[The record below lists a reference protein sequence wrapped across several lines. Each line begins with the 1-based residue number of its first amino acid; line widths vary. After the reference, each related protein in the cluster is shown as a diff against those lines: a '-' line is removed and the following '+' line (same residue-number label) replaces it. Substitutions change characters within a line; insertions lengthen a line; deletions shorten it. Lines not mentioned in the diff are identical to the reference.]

1 MPSTSMPPDLRSGGA
16 LLACAPPEVREAFLD
31 SLSPGALL
39 ALPYVFEFWALEHQ
53 LPPAGNWRTWVIMG
67 GRGAGKTRAGSEW
80 VRSEVEGSRPCDPGR
95 SRRVALVGETI
106 DQVREVMV
114 FGDSGILACS
124 PPDRRPTWES
134 SRKRLIWPN
143 GAVAQVFSAHEPES
157 LRGPQF
163 DAAWVDELAKWK
175 KAEDAWDML
184 QFGLRLG
191 QTPRQVVTTTPRNVG
206 VLKRILDNPSTAV
219 THAPTEANRAY
230 LASSFLEEVRA
241 RYAGTRLGRQEL
253 DGVLLEDAEGAMWT
267 MAMLEGLQIEKAPEM
282 DRIVVAVDPPVS
294 GNEASDSCG
303 IVVVGA
309 RLTGSP
315 QDWSAVVLEDATVQG
330 TSPRGWAE
338 AALAAMARHGA
349 DRLVAEVNQGGDL
362 VEAVVRQVDPMVPFR
377 AVRAS
382 RGKAARAE
390 PVAALY
396 EQGRVKHVRGLG
408 TLEEQMCQMTVRGFE
423 GRGSPDRVDA
433 LVWAL
438 QELILD
444 PAAKFRRPRIREL

>member
-1 MPSTSMPPDLRSGGA
+1 M
-16 LLACAPPEVREAFLD
+16 LASAPPEVREAFLD

-53 LPPAGNWRTWVIMG
+53 LPPAGDWRTWVIMG
-67 GRGAGKTRAGSEW
+67 GRGAGKTRAGAEW
-80 VRSEVEGSRPCDPGR
+80 VRSEVEGSRPRDPGR

-114 FGDSGILACS
+114 HGDSGILACS

-134 SRKRLIWPN
+134 SRKRLVWPN

-191 QTPRQVVTTTPRNVG
+191 QTPRQVVTTTPRNVS
-206 VLKRILDNPSTAV
+206 VLKRILDNKSTAV
-219 THAPTEANRAY
+219 THAPTEANRAF
-230 LASSFLEEVRA
+230 LAQSFLEEVRA

-267 MAMLEGLQIEKAPEM
+267 MSMIESLQIEKAPDL
-282 DRIVVAVDPPVS
+282 DRIVVAVDPPVT
-294 GNEASDSCG
+294 GGEASDSCG

-309 RLTGSP
+309 RMAGSP
-315 QDWSAVVLEDATVQG
+315 QDWSAYVLEDATVQG

-338 AALAAMARHGA
+338 AALAAMARHRA

-362 VEAVVRQVDPMVPFR
+362 VESVVRQVDPLVPLR

-396 EQGRVKHVRGLG
+396 EQGRVKHLRGLG
-408 TLEEQMCQMTVRGFE
+408 TLEEQMCQMTVRGYE
-423 GRGSPDRVDA
+423 GQGSPDRVDA

-438 QELILD
+438 QELIID
-444 PAAKFRRPRIREL
+444 PAAKFRRPRIRGL